1 MGIPSYF
8 SYIVKNHRNIIK
20 KIKHKTQVHYF
31 FLDSN
36 SIVYDCL
43 HKMNI
48 PYDSSKHDEYE
59 AQLIKNTLCKIE
71 EYIDI
76 VNPTNGVFISFDGVA
91 PVAKLE
97 QQRTRR
103 HKSLLEYKLNK
114 QLNPD
119 FIETWDK
126 ISITPGTPFMTKLN
140 NSIQQ
145 HFKPTVTRDGIKSNP
160 STSLPLTFTIVS
172 DSSEVGEGEHK
183 IFEFMRTY
191 KSQLKGKSMVVY
203 GLDADLIMLGINHL
217 NISNQLYL
225 FRETPEFIKSV
236 DASLEPNENYM
247 IYLNELA
254 NGIIFHMK
262 DIRKVNESNIDPNL
276 IKDYM
281 FLCFMLGNDFLPHF
295 PAVNIRTL
303 GVEILM
309 TAYKSVLGRSSKT
322 ILNNNKI
329 QWPVLSKVIEY
340 LAEHEHE
347 NFQREQSLRE
357 RMSKRTYPCKNYKDQ
372 MMKYHMIPMCNREL
386 EEYIDVNKKGWEHR
400 YYNTLLN
407 CEPSNYNIKK
417 ISMNYLEGLEWTFNY
432 YSGNAID
439 WNWKY
444 NYHYPPLLKDLNK
457 YVPHWNYDVL
467 PIKTPQND
475 INEYIQLAYV
485 LPKEKLHYLPSKYH
499 YILLK
504 ELGNFYADDYNL
516 TWSYCKYMWESHPNL
531 PHLNVD
537 TIKQLFKL
545 IN

>member
-20 KIKHKTQVHYF
+20 KIKHKTKVHYF

-48 PYDSSKHDEYE
+48 QYNSSKHNEYE
-59 AQLIKNTLCKIE
+59 SKLIDSTIEKIE
-71 EYIDI
+71 EYIETI
-76 VNPTNGVFISFDGVA
+76 QPINGVYISFDGVA

-103 HKSLLEYKLNK
+103 HKSFLEYKLNQK
-114 QLNPD
+114 LNPD
-119 FIETWDK
+119 FKESWDK
-126 ISITPGTPFMTKLN
+126 ISITPGTPFMNKLN
-140 NSIQQ
+140 QRLHE
-145 HFKPTVTRDGIKSNP
+145 HFGSQNKL
-160 STSLPLTFTIVS
+160 SLPNRFIKLS

-183 IFEFMRTY
+183 IFEFIRNHREELREKT
-191 KSQLKGKSMVVY
+191 MVVY

-217 NISNQLYL
+217 DISSQLYL
-225 FRETPEFIKSV
+225 FRETPEFIKSI
-236 DASLEPNENYM
+236 DSSLEPNENY
-247 IYLNELA
+247 IVYLNELA
-254 NGIIFHMK
+254 NGIRFHMK
-262 DIRKVNESNIDPNL
+262 DIRSTKQTNTPENL

-309 TAYKSVLGRSSKT
+309 SAYKFVLGKSNQT
-322 ILNNNKI
+322 IIKDNTI
-329 QWPVLSKVIEY
+329 QWNILSKVIDY

-347 NFQREQSLRE
+347 NFKREQLLRE
-357 RMSKRTYPCKNYKDQ
+357 RMSKRKYSGTNYKEQ
-372 MMKYHMIPMCNREL
+372 MMKYNMIPTCNREV
-386 EEYIDVNKKGWEHR
+386 EAYIDVMNTGWETR

-407 CEPSNYNIKK
+407 CEHNTHNIKK
-417 ISMNYLEGLEWTFNY
+417 ICLNYLEGLEWTFNY
-432 YSGNAID
+432 YSGNTID

-444 NYHYPPLLKDLNK
+444 KYHYPPLLKDLNK
-457 YVPHWNYDVL
+457 YVPNWNYNVL
-467 PIKTPQND
+467 PIKNPEND

-485 LPKEKLHYLPSKYH
+485 LPKEKLCYLPSKYH

-504 ELGNFYADDYNL
+504 ELSDCYADDYSL
-516 TWSYCKYMWESHPNL
+516 TWAYCKYMWESHPNL
-531 PHLNVD
+531 PHLNVS
-537 TIKQLFKL
+537 TIKDLFQYVK
-545 IN
+545 

>member
-20 KIKHKTQVHYF
+20 KIKHKTKVHYF

-43 HKMNI
+43 YKMDML
-48 PYDSSKHDEYE
+48 YDSSKHNEYE
-59 AQLIKNTLCKIE
+59 AKLIQNTMEKID
-71 EYIDI
+71 EYIKI
-76 VNPTNGVFISFDGVA
+76 VNPKSGVFISFDGVA

-114 QLNPD
+114 ELNPE
-119 FIETWDK
+119 FKETWDK
-126 ISITPGTPFMTKLN
+126 ISITPGTEFMNKLN
-140 NSIQQ
+140 KSL
-145 HFKPTVTRDGIKSNP
+145 HDYFKPTNSSGFNNI
-160 STSLPLTFTIVS
+160 SLPSKFVKIS

-191 KSQLKGKSMVVY
+191 KKELKDKSMVVY

-217 NISNQLYL
+217 SISNQLYL

-236 DASLEPNENYM
+236 DSSLEPNENYM
-247 IYLNELA
+247 VYLNELA
-254 NGIIFHMK
+254 NGIVFHMK
-262 DIRKVNESNIDPNL
+262 DIRKVSQSNVSPNL

-309 TAYKSVLGRSSKT
+309 SAYKKVLGRSKKT
-322 ILNNNKI
+322 IINDNKI
-329 QWPVLSKVIEY
+329 QWSILSKVIEY
-340 LAEHEHE
+340 LAENEHE
-347 NFQREQSLRE
+347 NFKREQELRE
-357 RMSKRTYPCKNYKDQ
+357 RLSKRKYPSNNYKEQ
-372 MMKYHMIPMCNREL
+372 MMKYNMIPMCNRDI
-386 EEYIDVNKKGWEHR
+386 EEYINVNKTHWEER
-400 YYNTLLN
+400 YYNKLLH
-407 CEPSNYNIKK
+407 CEYNQHNIKK
-417 ISMNYLEGLEWTFNY
+417 ICLNYLEGLEWTFNY
-432 YSGNAID
+432 YSGNTID

-457 YVPHWNYDVL
+457 YVPNWNYNVL
-467 PIKTPQND
+467 DIQYPEND

-485 LPKEKLHYLPSKYH
+485 LPKEKLNYLPSKYH
-499 YILLK
+499 YIVLK
-504 ELGNFYADDYNL
+504 ELSEHYVDDYSL
-516 TWSYCKYMWESHPNL
+516 TWAYCKYMWESHPNL
-531 PHLNVD
+531 PHLDVGI
-537 TIKQLFKL
+537 IKDLFK
-545 IN
+545 NVN